1 MGAGA
6 AGQAGGGMPVVMGTD
21 RLTNGWAGIPVRRI
35 LQREGRL
42 LLIPVFVLPVYKCV
56 FN

>member
-1 MGAGA
+1 
-6 AGQAGGGMPVVMGTD
+6 MPVVMGTD

>member
-1 MGAGA
+1 
-6 AGQAGGGMPVVMGTD
+6 MPVVMVIGTE